1 MRNKTRT
8 SYTVLVLGR
17 GFLILAKD
25 TVFFPLI
32 LSLFSFIYGVCWLV
46 NLPCK
51 SVFLVC
57 TLAFSLPNMGTT
69 PLANYCISFQKTI

>member
-32 LSLFSFIYGVCWLV
+32 LSLFSFIKYLY
-46 NLPCK
+46 NSQRL
-51 SVFLVC
+51 LHM
-57 TLAFSLPNMGTT
+57 N
-69 PLANYCISFQKTI
+69 PLEFYEMV